1 VFVLVGTPG
10 TRGKAAIHASP
21 AQIRSVLEIYRAF
34 PTNAKFNA
42 QQRDPNNVPLF
53 LAAET
58 DRSLPS

>member
-1 VFVLVGTPG
+1 VGTPG

-58 DRSLPS
+58 DRSLPG